1 MLGIAGR
8 ANDNL
13 AVLSPLNHPTALL
26 WCSVANGDVAK
37 AAAVTDAVARELG
50 CMKKDVGSINL
61 YCSDCERK
69 SESSL
74 PRAGPASHKAPFLSC
89 GSTSVDVP

>member
-1 MLGIAGR
+1 ML
-8 ANDNL
+8 
-13 AVLSPLNHPTALL
+13 VLSPLNHNHPTALL
-26 WCSVANGDVAK
+26 SCSVANGDVVK

-74 PRAGPASHKAPFLSC
+74 PILC